1 MPGLWLASI
10 ARRLTRQTSF
20 ERLVS
25 PAIADLQ
32 SEAAGGFL
40 ITTRHYTAIGAVL
53 ICALWRDFGL
63 DIRTALETDALHHV
77 WRRAALW
84 YLGITVLM
92 TVAALRAP
100 AHWSWGVGTFLTT
113 FEMEGA
119 MPWHL
124 LSTELTTAAVMT
136 SLLQGIV
143 SALPF
148 GMGAAAF
155 YLCRQNKRRTI
166 IAVAVVAVAAT
177 AIVGFSVRPIRTGAD
192 RALYETVAPQVA
204 NPEKAVGDTQ
214 HWKEWLQS
222 RQREVD
228 GRIAFW
234 TDLQNALM
242 VVPFALF
249 GVVLARRRGWGV
261 LAGAL
266 QIILTA
272 LLVMMVL
279 SAFFPAPT
287 FPLSAWIGVSMWVV
301 AGVLRLWLDGDRQP
315 LRVEA

>member
-1 MPGLWLASI
+1 
-10 ARRLTRQTSF
+10 
-20 ERLVS
+20 VS

-32 SEAAGGFL
+32 TEAAHGRL
-40 ITTRHYTAIGAVL
+40 QRLRHYGALTMVLGCAVL
-53 ICALWRDFGL
+53 RDFRL
-63 DIRTALETDALHHV
+63 DLRTAFEADALHHV

-84 YLGITVLM
+84 YLGITLLM

-124 LSTELTTAAVMT
+124 LSTEQTTAAVTT
-136 SLLQGIV
+136 SLLQGLV

-166 IAVAVVAVAAT
+166 IAVAVVAAAAT

-228 GRIAFW
+228 RRSAFW
-234 TDLQNALM
+234 MDLQNAAM

-249 GVVLARRRGWGV
+249 GVILARRRGWDV
-261 LAGAL
+261 LGGAL
-266 QIILTA
+266 GIVVTLLFVMA
-272 LLVMMVL
+272 LC
-279 SAFFPAPT
+279 SIFPGPT
-287 FPLSAWIGVSMWVV
+287 FPLSQWTGVASMLV
-301 AGVLRLWLDGDRQP
+301 AGMLRLWLDGTAYRATLQM
-315 LRVEA
+315 